1 MTSLRRPLASGARR
15 RPGRRAGG
23 GRRGGGGGG
32 GGSSERLRV
41 TRGPAPPL
49 CRGREPL
56 EGARRPPVRARGSR
70 GLRAVSVP
78 VRRGGDAPLPAADL
92 RYKLLPAR
100 PRLPGRRFPS
110 RVYPSGS
117 CFIAPRSKR
126 GHKRWPGPQSRPQG
140 GGRAP
145 PAAAE
150 GTRAPAP
157 GMWGGRRAAALL
169 APPPAIEYPEESPE
183 PRFDE
188 SDVPAELRVAN
199 GSQKFVKF
207 TSTIQ
212 NQLLLVS
219 LLEHLCHMY
228 THNPVHSRCL
238 FRIFRQ
244 AFTRTGLLSPF
255 AFCDEFSTVRLQH
268 NRAIAELMKAANQ
281 QILNGE
287 LDNGESHA
295 IGEKEVL
302 FEAQTSR
309 YLNEFEEV
317 ARLGKGGYGKVY
329 KVRNKLDGQFYA
341 IKKIK
346 IKKATR
352 RDCMKVLREVK
363 VLAGLQHPNIVGYH
377 TAWMEQVQTVHPKAG
392 KTIMEL
398 QPLSLEQESSN
409 DHCHIQSVESDS
421 SIIFADLTSQEK
433 KSCDSTNLKNLGGES
448 VQNMDVRN
456 DFTNSNSKECVKP
469 NKCELSIELQE
480 DFVHNVNSLS
490 TDVENHSTRGR
501 HSSLDQ
507 DASTESQSSS
517 ESKSYSEECSKN
529 EVALCGEFEV
539 EYHLMLHIQMQLC
552 EISLWD
558 WIVDRNKRCNKR
570 SEDTSS
576 PYHLVDVRWT
586 TKIFQEV
593 VEGVC
598 YIHSMGVMHRDIK
611 PRNIFLH
618 GSDHQ
623 VKIGDFG
630 LACKD
635 LLWDDADQ
643 WFQTERINGKRING
657 LTHTSGVGTCL
668 YASPE
673 QLQGSHYDFKSDMYS
688 MGVILLELFQPF
700 GTEMERTEVLT
711 HLRTGQIPHTFYKK
725 WPTQAKYVKL
735 LTSARATERPTAA
748 QLRDSELFHTTDQV
762 ISNLQEKVRQQE
774 EEIEKLRET
783 IRQLSEEQ
791 DEQTRLGSP
800 V

>member
-1 MTSLRRPLASGARR
+1 MW
-15 RPGRRAGG
+15 
-23 GRRGGGGGG
+23 RGGF
-32 GGSSERLRV
+32 
-41 TRGPAPPL
+41 PP
-49 CRGREPL
+49 
-56 EGARRPPVRARGSR
+56 
-70 GLRAVSVP
+70 
-78 VRRGGDAPLPAADL
+78 
-92 RYKLLPAR
+92 
-100 PRLPGRRFPS
+100 
-110 RVYPSGS
+110 
-117 CFIAPRSKR
+117 
-126 GHKRWPGPQSRPQG
+126 
-140 GGRAP
+140 
-145 PAAAE
+145 
-150 GTRAPAP
+150 
-157 GMWGGRRAAALL
+157 RAAA
-169 APPPAIEYPEESPE
+169 ARPPPPAIEFPEESPE

-199 GSQKFVKF
+199 ASQKFVNF

-238 FRIFRQ
+238 FRILRQ

-255 AFCDEFSTVRLQH
+255 AFCEEFSTVRLQH
-268 NRAIAELMKAANQ
+268 NRAITELMKAANR

-287 LDNGESHA
+287 LDNGDSHA
-295 IGEKEVL
+295 VGEKEVF

-309 YLNEFEEV
+309 YLNEFDEV

-329 KVRNKLDGQFYA
+329 KVKNKLDGQFYA
-341 IKKIK
+341 IKKIS

-363 VLAGLQHPNIVGYH
+363 VLAGLQHHNVVGYH
-377 TAWMEQVQTVHPKAG
+377 TAWMEYVQTVHPKD

-398 QPLSLEQESSN
+398 QPLFLEQESSN
-409 DHCHIQSVESDS
+409 DHCHIESVESGS
-421 SIIFADLTSQEK
+421 SIIFADLTSQEE
-433 KSCDSTNLKNLGGES
+433 KSCDNTSLKNLGNES

-456 DFTNSNSKECVKP
+456 DFTNSNSEECMKP
-469 NKCELSIELQE
+469 NKCELSVGLQE
-480 DFVHNVNSLS
+480 DSVSSVSSRS
-490 TDVENHSTRGR
+490 TDTKNHSAQGPR
-501 HSSLDQ
+501 SSLDQ
-507 DASTESQSSS
+507 DASTES
-517 ESKSYSEECSKN
+517 KSCSEECSKN
-529 EVALCGEFEV
+529 DVALCGEFEV

-558 WIVDRNKRCNKR
+558 WIVDRNKGCNEKT
-570 SEDTSS
+570 EETSS

-586 TKIFQEV
+586 MKIFEELL
-593 VEGVC
+593 EGVC

-618 GSDHQ
+618 GSDHH

-635 LLWDDADQ
+635 LLCDDADQ
-643 WFQTERINGKRING
+643 WFKTERING

-711 HLRTGQIPHTFYKK
+711 HLRNGQIPHTFYKK
-725 WPTQAKYVKL
+725 WPVQAKYVKL
-735 LTSARATERPTAA
+735 LTSHRSTDRPTAA
-748 QLRDSELFHTTDQV
+748 QLRESELFHTTEHV
-762 ISNLQEKVRQQE
+762 ISNLQQKVRQQE
-774 EEIEKLRET
+774 EEIEKLRE
-783 IRQLSEEQ
+783 RVRLLSEEQ
-791 DEQTRLGSP
+791 DEHMRLGSP

>member
-1 MTSLRRPLASGARR
+1 M
-15 RPGRRAGG
+15 
-23 GRRGGGGGG
+23 RGG
-32 GGSSERLRV
+32 
-41 TRGPAPPL
+41 
-49 CRGREPL
+49 
-56 EGARRPPVRARGSR
+56 
-70 GLRAVSVP
+70 
-78 VRRGGDAPLPAADL
+78 
-92 RYKLLPAR
+92 
-100 PRLPGRRFPS
+100 
-110 RVYPSGS
+110 
-117 CFIAPRSKR
+117 
-126 GHKRWPGPQSRPQG
+126 
-140 GGRAP
+140 
-145 PAAAE
+145 
-150 GTRAPAP
+150 
-157 GMWGGRRAAALL
+157 RAAALR
-169 APPPAIEYPEESPE
+169 APVPAIEFPEETAE

-199 GSQKFVKF
+199 RSQKFVKF

-228 THNPVHSRCL
+228 THNPVHSRGL
-238 FRIFRQ
+238 FRILRQ
-244 AFTRTGLLSPF
+244 TFTRTGLLSPF
-255 AFCDEFSTVRLQH
+255 VFCDEFSTVRLQH
-268 NRAIAELMKAANQ
+268 NRAITELMKAANQ
-281 QILNGE
+281 QILNGVSSVTC
-287 LDNGESHA
+287 LWQPLQ
-295 IGEKEVL
+295 EKEIL

-317 ARLGKGGYGKVY
+317 ARLGRGGYGKVY

-377 TAWMEQVQTVHPKAG
+377 TAWMEQVQTVHPKG
-392 KTIMEL
+392 KCS
-398 QPLSLEQESSN
+398 SLCNSCLHLTTSVL
-409 DHCHIQSVESDS
+409 DHCHIQSVEGGS

-433 KSCDSTNLKNLGGES
+433 KSCDSTSLKNVRRES

-456 DFTNSNSKECVKP
+456 DFSNSDSKECVRP

-480 DFVHNVNSLS
+480 GFVNNVYNLS
-490 TDVENHSTRGR
+490 TDVDNHSTRGP
-501 HSSLDQ
+501 HSSLDP
-507 DASTESQSSS
+507 DASTESESCS
-517 ESKSYSEECSKN
+517 ESKSCTEVCSKN

-558 WIVDRNKRCNKR
+558 WIADRSKRYNKR

-576 PYHLVDVRWT
+576 PYHLVDVHWT
-586 TKIFQEV
+586 MKIFQEI

-643 WFQTERINGKRING
+643 WFQTERING
-657 LTHTSGVGTCL
+657 LAHTSGVGTCL

-711 HLRTGQIPHTFYKK
+711 RLRTGQIPHAFHKQ

-735 LTSARATERPTAA
+735 LTSPRAAERPTAP

-762 ISNLQEKVRQQE
+762 ISNLQQKVRQQE

-791 DEQTRLGSP
+791 VEQTRVGSP

>member
-1 MTSLRRPLASGARR
+1 PGARH
-15 RPGRRAGG
+15 
-23 GRRGGGGGG
+23 
-32 GGSSERLRV
+32 ER
-41 TRGPAPPL
+41 
-49 CRGREPL
+49 
-56 EGARRPPVRARGSR
+56 
-70 GLRAVSVP
+70 
-78 VRRGGDAPLPAADL
+78 
-92 RYKLLPAR
+92 
-100 PRLPGRRFPS
+100 
-110 RVYPSGS
+110 
-117 CFIAPRSKR
+117 
-126 GHKRWPGPQSRPQG
+126 
-140 GGRAP
+140 GGRA
-145 PAAAE
+145 AAM
-150 GTRAPAP
+150 RAPV
-157 GMWGGRRAAALL
+157 
-169 APPPAIEYPEESPE
+169 PAIEFPEESPE
-183 PRFDE
+183 PRFDD

-228 THNPVHSRCL
+228 THNPVHSRGL
-238 FRIFRQ
+238 FRILRQ
-244 AFTRTGLLSPF
+244 TFTRTGLLSPF
-255 AFCDEFSTVRLQH
+255 VFCDEFSTIRLQH
-268 NRAIAELMKAANQ
+268 NRAITELMKAANQ
-281 QILNGE
+281 QVLKGVSFVTC
-287 LDNGESHA
+287 LWQPLQ
-295 IGEKEVL
+295 EKEVL

-317 ARLGKGGYGKVY
+317 ARLGSGGYGKVY

-377 TAWMEQVQTVHPKAG
+377 TAWMEQVQTVHPKG
-392 KTIMEL
+392 KYS
-398 QPLSLEQESSN
+398 SLCNSCLHLTTSVLLFSGD
-409 DHCHIQSVESDS
+409 DHCHIQSVESGS
-421 SIIFADLTSQEK
+421 SIIFADITSEEQ
-433 KSCDSTNLKNLGGES
+433 KSCDRTSLKNVNRES

-456 DFTNSNSKECVKP
+456 DFTNSNSKECEKP
-469 NKCELSIELQE
+469 NKGELSIELQGS
-480 DFVHNVNSLS
+480 FVNNDNSLS
-490 TDVENHSTRGR
+490 TDVDNHSTWGP

-507 DASTESQSSS
+507 GASTESESCS
-517 ESKSYSEECSKN
+517 ESKSCSEGCSKN

-558 WIVDRNKRCNKR
+558 WIADRNKRCNKR

-576 PYHLVDVRWT
+576 PYHLVDVHWT
-586 TKIFQEV
+586 MKIFQEV

-643 WFQTERINGKRING
+643 GFQTERING

-688 MGVILLELFQPF
+688 LGVVLLELFQPF

-735 LTSARATERPTAA
+735 LTSPRATERPTAA

-762 ISNLQEKVRQQE
+762 ISNLQQKVRQQE

-791 DEQTRLGSP
+791 DEQTRQGSP

>member
-1 MTSLRRPLASGARR
+1 M
-15 RPGRRAGG
+15 
-23 GRRGGGGGG
+23 RGG
-32 GGSSERLRV
+32 
-41 TRGPAPPL
+41 
-49 CRGREPL
+49 
-56 EGARRPPVRARGSR
+56 
-70 GLRAVSVP
+70 
-78 VRRGGDAPLPAADL
+78 
-92 RYKLLPAR
+92 
-100 PRLPGRRFPS
+100 
-110 RVYPSGS
+110 
-117 CFIAPRSKR
+117 
-126 GHKRWPGPQSRPQG
+126 
-140 GGRAP
+140 
-145 PAAAE
+145 
-150 GTRAPAP
+150 
-157 GMWGGRRAAALL
+157 RAAALR
-169 APPPAIEYPEESPE
+169 APVPAIEFPEESPE

-199 GSQKFVKF
+199 GTQKFVKF

-228 THNPVHSRCL
+228 THNPVHSRGL
-238 FRIFRQ
+238 FRILRQ
-244 AFTRTGLLSPF
+244 TFTRTGLLSPF
-255 AFCDEFSTVRLQH
+255 VFCDEFSTVRLQH
-268 NRAIAELMKAANQ
+268 NRAITELMKAANQ
-281 QILNGE
+281 QILNGVSFVTC
-287 LDNGESHA
+287 LWQPLQ
-295 IGEKEVL
+295 EKEVL

-317 ARLGKGGYGKVY
+317 ARLGRGGYGKVY
-329 KVRNKLDGQFYA
+329 KVRNKLDGQLYA

-363 VLAGLQHPNIVGYH
+363 VLAGLQHPSIVGYH
-377 TAWMEQVQTVHPKAG
+377 TAWMEQVQTIHPKG
-392 KTIMEL
+392 KYS
-398 QPLSLEQESSN
+398 PLCNSCSLCTVTFRRV
-409 DHCHIQSVESDS
+409 DHCHIQSVESGS
-421 SIIFADLTSQEK
+421 SIIFADLTSEEK
-433 KSCDSTNLKNLGGES
+433 KSYDSTSLKNVRRES
-448 VQNMDVRN
+448 VQNMDLRN
-456 DFTNSNSKECVKP
+456 DFSNSDSKECVKP
-469 NKCELSIELQE
+469 NKCELSVEQE
-480 DFVHNVNSLS
+480 GFANNVYNLS
-490 TDVENHSTRGR
+490 TDVDNHSTWGP
-501 HSSLDQ
+501 HSSLDP
-507 DASTESQSSS
+507 DASTESESCS
-517 ESKSYSEECSKN
+517 ESKSCTEVCSKN

-558 WIVDRNKRCNKR
+558 WIADRNKRYNKR

-576 PYHLVDVRWT
+576 PYYLVDVHWT
-586 TKIFQEV
+586 MKIFQEI

-643 WFQTERINGKRING
+643 RFQTERING
-657 LTHTSGVGTCL
+657 LAHTSGVGTCL

-711 HLRTGQIPHTFYKK
+711 RLRTGQIPHAFYKK
-725 WPTQAKYVKL
+725 WPIQAKYVKL
-735 LTSARATERPTAA
+735 LTSPGAAERPTAA

-762 ISNLQEKVRQQE
+762 ISNLQQKVRQQE

-783 IRQLSEEQ
+783 IRLLSEEQ

>member
-1 MTSLRRPLASGARR
+1 MWRSVFPT
-15 RPGRRAGG
+15 RA
-23 GRRGGGGGG
+23 
-32 GGSSERLRV
+32 E
-41 TRGPAPPL
+41 AP
-49 CRGREPL
+49 
-56 EGARRPPVRARGSR
+56 RAR
-70 GLRAVSVP
+70 
-78 VRRGGDAPLPAADL
+78 LPAID
-92 RYKLLPAR
+92 
-100 PRLPGRRFPS
+100 F
-110 RVYPSGS
+110 
-117 CFIAPRSKR
+117 
-126 GHKRWPGPQSRPQG
+126 
-140 GGRAP
+140 
-145 PAAAE
+145 
-150 GTRAPAP
+150 
-157 GMWGGRRAAALL
+157 
-169 APPPAIEYPEESPE
+169 PEESSE

-199 GSQKFVKF
+199 GSQKFVNF

-238 FRIFRQ
+238 FRVLRQ

-268 NRAIAELMKAANQ
+268 NRAITELMKAANR

-287 LDNGESHA
+287 LDNGDSHT
-295 IGEKEVL
+295 IRGKEVL

-309 YLNEFEEV
+309 YLNEFDEI

-329 KVRNKLDGQFYA
+329 KVRNKLDGQLYA
-341 IKKIK
+341 IKKIN

-377 TAWMEQVQTVHPKAG
+377 TAWMEQVQTVRPKG
-392 KTIMEL
+392 KAVMEM
-398 QPLSLEQESSN
+398 QPLSLEQERSN
-409 DHCHIQSVESDS
+409 DHCHVQSVESGS
-421 SIIFADLTSQEK
+421 SIIFADLTSQEQ
-433 KSCDSTNLKNLGGES
+433 KSCDSISIGNAGDS
-448 VQNMDVRN
+448 VQNMDVKD
-456 DFTNSNSKECVKP
+456 DFTNSSNECMKP
-469 NKCELSIELQE
+469 SKCELPTELKEYSVSSVSIR
-480 DFVHNVNSLS
+480 S
-490 TDVENHSTRGR
+490 TDVKNHSAHGS

-507 DASTESQSSS
+507 DASTG
-517 ESKSYSEECSKN
+517 SKSCTEVCSKTG
-529 EVALCGEFEV
+529 VALCGQFEV
-539 EYHLMLHIQMQLC
+539 EYCLMLHIQMQLC

-558 WIVDRNKRCNKR
+558 WIVDRNRRC
-570 SEDTSS
+570 SERTEETLS
-576 PYHLVDVRWT
+576 PYNLVDVCWT
-586 TKIFQEV
+586 MKIFQEL

-618 GSDHQ
+618 GSDHH

-643 WFQTERINGKRING
+643 WFKTERING

-711 HLRTGQIPHTFYKK
+711 HLRNGQIPPAFYKK
-725 WPTQAKYVKL
+725 WPIQAKYVKL
-735 LTSARATERPTAA
+735 LTSKSSTERPTAA
-748 QLRDSELFHTTDQV
+748 QLRESELFHTTEQV
-762 ISNLQEKVRQQE
+762 ISNLQQKVRQQE
-774 EEIEKLRET
+774 EEIEKLQER
-783 IRQLSEEQ
+783 IRLLSEEQ
-791 DEQTRLGSP
+791 DEHMRLGSS

>member
-1 MTSLRRPLASGARR
+1 
-15 RPGRRAGG
+15 
-23 GRRGGGGGG
+23 
-32 GGSSERLRV
+32 
-41 TRGPAPPL
+41 
-49 CRGREPL
+49 
-56 EGARRPPVRARGSR
+56 
-70 GLRAVSVP
+70 
-78 VRRGGDAPLPAADL
+78 
-92 RYKLLPAR
+92 
-100 PRLPGRRFPS
+100 
-110 RVYPSGS
+110 
-117 CFIAPRSKR
+117 
-126 GHKRWPGPQSRPQG
+126 
-140 GGRAP
+140 
-145 PAAAE
+145 
-150 GTRAPAP
+150 
-157 GMWGGRRAAALL
+157 RAAALR
-169 APPPAIEYPEESPE
+169 APVPAIEFPEESPE

-228 THNPVHSRCL
+228 THNPVHSRGL
-238 FRIFRQ
+238 FRILRQ
-244 AFTRTGLLSPF
+244 TFTRTGLLSPF
-255 AFCDEFSTVRLQH
+255 VFCDEFSTVRLQH
-268 NRAIAELMKAANQ
+268 NRAITELMKAANQ

-287 LDNGESHA
+287 LDNGESLA

-317 ARLGKGGYGKVY
+317 ARLGRGGYGKVY

-377 TAWMEQVQTVHPKAG
+377 TAWMEQVQTVHPKG
-392 KTIMEL
+392 KYSSLYKTIMEL
-398 QPLSLEQESSN
+398 QPLFLEQESSN
-409 DHCHIQSVESDS
+409 DHCHIQSVESGS

-433 KSCDSTNLKNLGGES
+433 KSCDSTSLKNVRRES

-456 DFTNSNSKECVKP
+456 DFSNSDSRECVRP
-469 NKCELSIELQE
+469 NKCELSRERQE
-480 DFVHNVNSLS
+480 GFVNNVYNSS
-490 TDVENHSTRGR
+490 TDVDNPSTRGP
-501 HSSLDQ
+501 HSSLDPGT
-507 DASTESQSSS
+507 STESESCS
-517 ESKSYSEECSKN
+517 ESKSCTEVCSKN

-558 WIVDRNKRCNKR
+558 WIADRNKRYNKK

-586 TKIFQEV
+586 MKLFQEI
-593 VEGVC
+593 VEGLC

-643 WFQTERINGKRING
+643 WFQTERING
-657 LTHTSGVGTCL
+657 LAHTSGVGTCL

-711 HLRTGQIPHTFYKK
+711 RLRTGQIPHTFHEH
-725 WPTQAKYVKL
+725 WPTQAKYVEL
-735 LTSARATERPTAA
+735 LTSRGAAQRPTAP

-762 ISNLQEKVRQQE
+762 ISNLQQKVRQQE

-783 IRQLSEEQ
+783 IRLLSEEQ
-791 DEQTRLGSP
+791 DEQTRVGSP

>member
-1 MTSLRRPLASGARR
+1 MW
-15 RPGRRAGG
+15 
-23 GRRGGGGGG
+23 GGGG
-32 GGSSERLRV
+32 
-41 TRGPAPPL
+41 A
-49 CRGREPL
+49 
-56 EGARRPPVRARGSR
+56 A
-70 GLRAVSVP
+70 LRAP
-78 VRRGGDAPLPAADL
+78 V
-92 RYKLLPAR
+92 
-100 PRLPGRRFPS
+100 
-110 RVYPSGS
+110 
-117 CFIAPRSKR
+117 
-126 GHKRWPGPQSRPQG
+126 
-140 GGRAP
+140 
-145 PAAAE
+145 
-150 GTRAPAP
+150 
-157 GMWGGRRAAALL
+157 
-169 APPPAIEYPEESPE
+169 PAIEFPEESPE

-199 GSQKFVKF
+199 RSQKFVKF

-228 THNPVHSRCL
+228 THNPVHSRGL
-238 FRIFRQ
+238 FRILRQ
-244 AFTRTGLLSPF
+244 TFTRTGLLSPF
-255 AFCDEFSTVRLQH
+255 VFCDEFSTVRLQH

-281 QILNGE
+281 QVLNGVSFITS
-287 LDNGESHA
+287 LLFS
-295 IGEKEVL
+295 IREKEIL

-317 ARLGKGGYGKVY
+317 ARLGRGGYGKVY

-377 TAWMEQVQTVHPKAG
+377 TAWMEQVQTVHPKG
-392 KTIMEL
+392 KYS
-398 QPLSLEQESSN
+398 SLCNSYLHLTTSVI

-433 KSCDSTNLKNLGGES
+433 DSCNSSSLKNVHRES
-448 VQNMDVRN
+448 GQNMDVRN

-469 NKCELSIELQE
+469 NKCELSVEVQG
-480 DFVHNVNSLS
+480 FVNNVNSLS
-490 TDVENHSTRGR
+490 TDVDNHSTWGP

-507 DASTESQSSS
+507 GARTESESCS
-517 ESKSYSEECSKN
+517 ESKSCSEECSKK

-552 EISLWD
+552 ETSLWD
-558 WIVDRNKRCNKR
+558 WIADRNKRCNKR

-576 PYHLVDVRWT
+576 PYHLVDVHWT
-586 TKIFQEV
+586 MKIFQEV
-593 VEGVC
+593 VEGLC

-643 WFQTERINGKRING
+643 WFQTERING

-688 MGVILLELFQPF
+688 LGVILLELFQPF

-735 LTSARATERPTAA
+735 LTSPRAPERPTAA
-748 QLRDSELFHTTDQV
+748 QLQDSELFHTTDQV
-762 ISNLQEKVRQQE
+762 ISNLQQKVRQQQ

-783 IRQLSEEQ
+783 IRLLSEEQ
-791 DEQTRLGSP
+791 DEQTSLGSP

>member
-1 MTSLRRPLASGARR
+1 R
-15 RPGRRAGG
+15 
-23 GRRGGGGGG
+23 
-32 GGSSERLRV
+32 
-41 TRGPAPPL
+41 
-49 CRGREPL
+49 
-56 EGARRPPVRARGSR
+56 
-70 GLRAVSVP
+70 
-78 VRRGGDAPLPAADL
+78 
-92 RYKLLPAR
+92 
-100 PRLPGRRFPS
+100 
-110 RVYPSGS
+110 
-117 CFIAPRSKR
+117 
-126 GHKRWPGPQSRPQG
+126 
-140 GGRAP
+140 GGRA
-145 PAAAE
+145 AAM
-150 GTRAPAP
+150 RAPV
-157 GMWGGRRAAALL
+157 
-169 APPPAIEYPEESPE
+169 PAIEFPEESPE
-183 PRFDE
+183 PRFDD

-199 GSQKFVKF
+199 SSQKFVKF

-228 THNPVHSRCL
+228 THNPVHSRGL
-238 FRIFRQ
+238 FRILRQ
-244 AFTRTGLLSPF
+244 TFTRTGLLSPF
-255 AFCDEFSTVRLQH
+255 VFCDEFSTIRLQH
-268 NRAIAELMKAANQ
+268 NRAVTELMKAANQ
-281 QILNGE
+281 RVLKGE
-287 LDNGESHA
+287 LDNGESLA

-317 ARLGKGGYGKVY
+317 ARLGSGGYGKVY

-377 TAWMEQVQTVHPKAG
+377 TAWMEQVQTVHPKG
-392 KTIMEL
+392 KY
-398 QPLSLEQESSN
+398 SSF
-409 DHCHIQSVESDS
+409 DHCHIQSVESGS
-421 SIIFADLTSQEK
+421 SIIFADLTSEEK
-433 KSCDSTNLKNLGGES
+433 KSCDSTSLKNVNRES
-448 VQNMDVRN
+448 VQNVDVRN
-456 DFTNSNSKECVKP
+456 DFTNSNSKEGEKP
-469 NKCELSIELQE
+469 NKGELSTELQE
-480 DFVHNVNSLS
+480 GFVNNDNSLS
-490 TDVENHSTRGR
+490 TDMDNHSTWGP

-507 DASTESQSSS
+507 GASTESESCS
-517 ESKSYSEECSKN
+517 ESKSCSEGCSKN

-558 WIVDRNKRCNKR
+558 WIADRNKRCNKR

-576 PYHLVDVRWT
+576 PYHVVDVRWT
-586 TKIFQEV
+586 MKIFQEV

-643 WFQTERINGKRING
+643 GFLTERING

-688 MGVILLELFQPF
+688 LGVVLLELFQPF

-711 HLRTGQIPHTFYKK
+711 HLRTGQIPPPFYKK

-735 LTSARATERPTAA
+735 LTSPRAAERPTAP

-762 ISNLQEKVRQQE
+762 ISNLQQKVRQQE

-791 DEQTRLGSP
+791 DEQTRQGSP

>member
-1 MTSLRRPLASGARR
+1 MW
-15 RPGRRAGG
+15 
-23 GRRGGGGGG
+23 RG
-32 GGSSERLRV
+32 V
-41 TRGPAPPL
+41 FPP
-49 CRGREPL
+49 
-56 EGARRPPVRARGSR
+56 
-70 GLRAVSVP
+70 
-78 VRRGGDAPLPAADL
+78 
-92 RYKLLPAR
+92 
-100 PRLPGRRFPS
+100 
-110 RVYPSGS
+110 
-117 CFIAPRSKR
+117 
-126 GHKRWPGPQSRPQG
+126 
-140 GGRAP
+140 
-145 PAAAE
+145 
-150 GTRAPAP
+150 
-157 GMWGGRRAAALL
+157 RAAAPRV
-169 APPPAIEYPEESPE
+169 PPPAIEFPEESPE

-199 GSQKFVKF
+199 GSQKFVNF

-238 FRIFRQ
+238 FRILRQ

-268 NRAIAELMKAANQ
+268 NRAITELMKAANRQ
-281 QILNGE
+281 VLNGE
-287 LDNGESHA
+287 LDNGDSDA
-295 IGEKEVL
+295 TGKKEVL

-309 YLNEFEEV
+309 YVNEFDEI

-341 IKKIK
+341 IKKIN

-363 VLAGLQHPNIVGYH
+363 VLAGLQHRNIVGYH
-377 TAWMEQVQTVHPKAG
+377 TAWMEYVQTVRPKG
-392 KTIMEL
+392 KDSRLRKTIMEL
-398 QPLSLEQESSN
+398 QPLSLEQESGN
-409 DHCHIQSVESDS
+409 DRCHIQSVESSS

-433 KSCDSTNLKNLGGES
+433 KSCDSTSLGNLDSEL
-448 VQNMDVRN
+448 VQNMDIRN
-456 DFTNSNSKECVKP
+456 DFTNSNSKECMKP
-469 NKCELSIELQE
+469 NKCELSIVLQE
-480 DFVHNVNSLS
+480 DSLS
-490 TDVENHSTRGR
+490 SVSSQSTDEKNHSAQVL

-507 DASTESQSSS
+507 AASTGT
-517 ESKSYSEECSKN
+517 KSCTEECSKN
-529 EVALCGEFEV
+529 DVALCGEFEV

-558 WIVDRNKRCNKR
+558 WIVDRNKRCNEKT
-570 SEDTSS
+570 EETSS
-576 PYHLVDVRWT
+576 PYHLVDARWT
-586 TKIFQEV
+586 MKIFEELL
-593 VEGVC
+593 EGVC

-618 GSDHQ
+618 GSDHH

-643 WFQTERINGKRING
+643 WFKTERING

-711 HLRTGQIPHTFYKK
+711 HLRNGQIPHAFYKK
-725 WPTQAKYVKL
+725 WPVQAKYVKL
-735 LTSARATERPTAA
+735 LTSQRSTERPAAA
-748 QLRDSELFHTTDQV
+748 QLRESELFHTTEHV
-762 ISNLQEKVRQQE
+762 ISNLQQKVRQQE
-774 EEIEKLRET
+774 EEIEKLKER
-783 IRQLSEEQ
+783 IRLLSEEH
-791 DEQTRLGSP
+791 DEHARLGSP

>member
-1 MTSLRRPLASGARR
+1 MW
-15 RPGRRAGG
+15 
-23 GRRGGGGGG
+23 RGG
-32 GGSSERLRV
+32 
-41 TRGPAPPL
+41 
-49 CRGREPL
+49 
-56 EGARRPPVRARGSR
+56 
-70 GLRAVSVP
+70 
-78 VRRGGDAPLPAADL
+78 
-92 RYKLLPAR
+92 
-100 PRLPGRRFPS
+100 
-110 RVYPSGS
+110 
-117 CFIAPRSKR
+117 
-126 GHKRWPGPQSRPQG
+126 
-140 GGRAP
+140 
-145 PAAAE
+145 
-150 GTRAPAP
+150 
-157 GMWGGRRAAALL
+157 RAAALRV
-169 APPPAIEYPEESPE
+169 PPAIEFPEESPE

-212 NQLLLVS
+212 NQLLLAS

-238 FRIFRQ
+238 FRVLRQ

-268 NRAIAELMKAANQ
+268 NRAITELMKAANQ
-281 QILNGE
+281 QILNGFNAGK
-287 LDNGESHA
+287 LFFF
-295 IGEKEVL
+295 IREKEVH

-317 ARLGKGGYGKVY
+317 ARLGKGGYGQVY

-377 TAWMEQVQTVHPKAG
+377 TAWVEQVQSVHPKG
-392 KTIMEL
+392 
-398 QPLSLEQESSN
+398 N
-409 DHCHIQSVESDS
+409 DRCHIQSVESGS
-421 SIIFADLTSQEK
+421 SIIFADLTSQEEK
-433 KSCDSTNLKNLGGES
+433 TCDSTSLGNLGSES
-448 VQNMDVRN
+448 VQNTDKRN
-456 DFTNSNSKECVKP
+456 DCTNSNSKECVKP
-469 NKCELSIELQE
+469 KKCEFSIELPE
-480 DFVHNVNSLS
+480 GSVNTVNSMS
-490 TDVENHSTRGR
+490 TDVKNHSTWGP
-501 HSSLDQ
+501 HCTLDQ
-507 DASTESQSSS
+507 DASTESQSGT
-517 ESKSYSEECSKN
+517 EECSKN
-529 EVALCGEFEV
+529 DVALCGEIEV
-539 EYHLMLHIQMQLC
+539 EYHMMLYIQMQLC
-552 EISLWD
+552 ELSLWD

-570 SEDTSS
+570 TEENSS
-576 PYHLVDVRWT
+576 PYQLVDVPWT
-586 TKIFQEV
+586 MKIFQEL

-643 WFQTERINGKRING
+643 WFQTERVNG

-688 MGVILLELFQPF
+688 MGVILLELLQPF

-711 HLRTGQIPHTFYKK
+711 HLRSGQIPPAFSKQ

-735 LTSARATERPTAA
+735 LTSQSSTDRPTAA
-748 QLRDSELFHTTDQV
+748 QLRDSELFHTTEHV
-762 ISNLQEKVRQQE
+762 ISNLQQKVRQQE
-774 EEIEKLRET
+774 EEIEKLRER
-783 IRQLSEEQ
+783 IRLLSEEQ
-791 DEQTRLGSP
+791 DENVRLGSA

>member
-1 MTSLRRPLASGARR
+1 
-15 RPGRRAGG
+15 
-23 GRRGGGGGG
+23 
-32 GGSSERLRV
+32 
-41 TRGPAPPL
+41 
-49 CRGREPL
+49 
-56 EGARRPPVRARGSR
+56 VR
-70 GLRAVSVP
+70 
-78 VRRGGDAPLPAADL
+78 
-92 RYKLLPAR
+92 
-100 PRLPGRRFPS
+100 
-110 RVYPSGS
+110 
-117 CFIAPRSKR
+117 
-126 GHKRWPGPQSRPQG
+126 
-140 GGRAP
+140 GGRA
-145 PAAAE
+145 AAM
-150 GTRAPAP
+150 RA
-157 GMWGGRRAAALL
+157 LV
-169 APPPAIEYPEESPE
+169 PAIEFPEESPE

-228 THNPVHSRCL
+228 SQNPVHSRGL
-238 FRIFRQ
+238 FRILRQ
-244 AFTRTGLLSPF
+244 TFTRTGLLSPF
-255 AFCDEFSTVRLQH
+255 VFCDEFSTIRLQH
-268 NRAIAELMKAANQ
+268 NRAITELMKAANQ
-281 QILNGE
+281 QLLNGE
-287 LDNGESHA
+287 LDNGESLA

-317 ARLGKGGYGKVY
+317 ARLGSGGYGKVY

-377 TAWMEQVQTVHPKAG
+377 TAWMEQVQTVHPKG
-392 KTIMEL
+392 KY
-398 QPLSLEQESSN
+398 SSSCN
-409 DHCHIQSVESDS
+409 SCLHLTTSVLDHCHIQNVESDS
-421 SIIFADLTSQEK
+421 SIIFADLSSQEK
-433 KSCDSTNLKNLGGES
+433 KSCDSTSLKNVHRES
-448 VQNMDVRN
+448 VQNMDIRN

-469 NKCELSIELQE
+469 NECELSVELQGG
-480 DFVHNVNSLS
+480 FVNNGNSLL
-490 TDVENHSTRGR
+490 TDVDNHSTRGP

-507 DASTESQSSS
+507 DASTEGNSCS
-517 ESKSYSEECSKN
+517 ESKSCSEGCSKN
-529 EVALCGEFEV
+529 EV

-558 WIVDRNKRCNKR
+558 WISDRNKRCNKR

-576 PYHLVDVRWT
+576 PYHLVDVGWT
-586 TKIFQEV
+586 MKIFQEV

-643 WFQTERINGKRING
+643 WFQTERING
-657 LTHTSGVGTCL
+657 LAHTSGVGTCL

-711 HLRTGQIPHTFYKK
+711 HLRTGQIPHTFHKK

-735 LTSARATERPTAA
+735 LTSPRATERPTAA

-762 ISNLQEKVRQQE
+762 ISNLQQKVRQQE

>member
-1 MTSLRRPLASGARR
+1 
-15 RPGRRAGG
+15 
-23 GRRGGGGGG
+23 
-32 GGSSERLRV
+32 
-41 TRGPAPPL
+41 
-49 CRGREPL
+49 
-56 EGARRPPVRARGSR
+56 
-70 GLRAVSVP
+70 
-78 VRRGGDAPLPAADL
+78 
-92 RYKLLPAR
+92 
-100 PRLPGRRFPS
+100 
-110 RVYPSGS
+110 
-117 CFIAPRSKR
+117 
-126 GHKRWPGPQSRPQG
+126 
-140 GGRAP
+140 
-145 PAAAE
+145 
-150 GTRAPAP
+150 
-157 GMWGGRRAAALL
+157 
-169 APPPAIEYPEESPE
+169 
-183 PRFDE
+183 E

-199 GSQKFVKF
+199 GSQKFVNF

-238 FRIFRQ
+238 FRILRQ

-268 NRAIAELMKAANQ
+268 NRAITELMKAANR
-281 QILNGE
+281 QILNGG
-287 LDNGESHA
+287 LDNGDSHA

-309 YLNEFEEV
+309 YLNEFDEI

-341 IKKIK
+341 IKKINM
-346 IKKATR
+346 KKARR

-377 TAWMEQVQTVHPKAG
+377 TAWMEQVQTVRPK

-433 KSCDSTNLKNLGGES
+433 KSCDNTSRRNLGSGS

-456 DFTNSNSKECVKP
+456 DFTNSDSKECMKP
-469 NKCELSIELQE
+469 NKCELSIELKE
-480 DFVHNVNSLS
+480 DSVSSVSSRS
-490 TDVENHSTRGR
+490 TDVKNHLAWGPY
-501 HSSLDQ
+501 SSLDQ
-507 DASTESQSSS
+507 DASIGSQSCT
-517 ESKSYSEECSKN
+517 EEGSKN
-529 EVALCGEFEV
+529 NVALCGEFEV

-558 WIVDRNKRCNKR
+558 WIVDRNKGC
-570 SEDTSS
+570 SERTEETSS

-586 TKIFQEV
+586 MKIFQELL
-593 VEGVC
+593 EGVC

-611 PRNIFLH
+611 PRNIFLY
-618 GSDHQ
+618 GSDHH

-643 WFQTERINGKRING
+643 WFKTERING

-711 HLRTGQIPHTFYKK
+711 HLRNGQIPHTFYKK
-725 WPTQAKYVKL
+725 WPVQAKYVKL
-735 LTSARATERPTAA
+735 LTSWRSTERPSAA
-748 QLRDSELFHTTDQV
+748 QLRESELFHSTEHV
-762 ISNLQEKVRQQE
+762 ISNLQLKVRQQE
-774 EEIEKLRET
+774 EEIEKLRER
-783 IRQLSEEQ
+783 IRLLSEEQ
-791 DEQTRLGSP
+791 GERMSP
-800 V
+800 GT

>member
-1 MTSLRRPLASGARR
+1 MW
-15 RPGRRAGG
+15 GRRA
-23 GRRGGGGGG
+23 
-32 GGSSERLRV
+32 
-41 TRGPAPPL
+41 TA
-49 CRGREPL
+49 
-56 EGARRPPVRARGSR
+56 
-70 GLRAVSVP
+70 LRAP
-78 VRRGGDAPLPAADL
+78 V
-92 RYKLLPAR
+92 
-100 PRLPGRRFPS
+100 
-110 RVYPSGS
+110 
-117 CFIAPRSKR
+117 
-126 GHKRWPGPQSRPQG
+126 
-140 GGRAP
+140 
-145 PAAAE
+145 
-150 GTRAPAP
+150 
-157 GMWGGRRAAALL
+157 
-169 APPPAIEYPEESPE
+169 PAIEFPEESPE
-183 PRFDE
+183 PLFDE

-228 THNPVHSRCL
+228 THNPVHCRGL
-238 FRIFRQ
+238 FRILRQ
-244 AFTRTGLLSPF
+244 TFTRTGLLSPF
-255 AFCDEFSTVRLQH
+255 VFCDEFSTVRLQH
-268 NRAIAELMKAANQ
+268 NRAITELMKAANQ
-281 QILNGE
+281 QVLNGVSFPNF
-287 LDNGESHA
+287 L
-295 IGEKEVL
+295 IREKEVL

-317 ARLGKGGYGKVY
+317 ARLGRGGYGKVY

-377 TAWMEQVQTVHPKAG
+377 TAWMEQVQTVHPKG
-392 KTIMEL
+392 KYC
-398 QPLSLEQESSN
+398 SLCNSCLHLTTSVL
-409 DHCHIQSVESDS
+409 DHCHIQSVESGS
-421 SIIFADLTSQEK
+421 SIIFADLTSKEE
-433 KSCDSTNLKNLGGES
+433 KSCDSTSLKNVQRES

-480 DFVHNVNSLS
+480 GFVNSVNS
-490 TDVENHSTRGR
+490 SPTDVDNHSTRGP

-507 DASTESQSSS
+507 GARTENESSS
-517 ESKSYSEECSKN
+517 ESKSCSEGCSKN
-529 EVALCGEFEV
+529 EVALPGEFEV

-552 EISLWD
+552 ETSLWD
-558 WIVDRNKRCNKR
+558 WIADRNKRCSKR

-576 PYHLVDVRWT
+576 PYHLVDVGWT
-586 TKIFQEV
+586 MKIFQEV

-618 GSDHQ
+618 GPDHQ

-635 LLWDDADQ
+635 LLWDDTDQ
-643 WFQTERINGKRING
+643 WFQTERING

-711 HLRTGQIPHTFYKK
+711 QLRTGQIPHTFCEK
-725 WPTQAKYVKL
+725 WPTQAKYVEL
-735 LTSARATERPTAA
+735 LTSPRATERPTAA

-762 ISNLQEKVRQQE
+762 ISNLQQKVRQQE

-783 IRQLSEEQ
+783 IRLLSEEQ
-791 DEQTRLGSP
+791 DEQTILGSP

>member
-1 MTSLRRPLASGARR
+1 QMR
-15 RPGRRAGG
+15 G
-23 GRRGGGGGG
+23 GRAAA
-32 GGSSERLRV
+32 LR
-41 TRGPAPPL
+41 
-49 CRGREPL
+49 
-56 EGARRPPVRARGSR
+56 
-70 GLRAVSVP
+70 
-78 VRRGGDAPLPAADL
+78 APLPA
-92 RYKLLPAR
+92 
-100 PRLPGRRFPS
+100 
-110 RVYPSGS
+110 
-117 CFIAPRSKR
+117 
-126 GHKRWPGPQSRPQG
+126 
-140 GGRAP
+140 
-145 PAAAE
+145 
-150 GTRAPAP
+150 
-157 GMWGGRRAAALL
+157 
-169 APPPAIEYPEESPE
+169 IEFPEESPE
-183 PRFDE
+183 PRFDD

-199 GSQKFVKF
+199 RSQKFMKF

-219 LLEHLCHMY
+219 LLEHLCHMH
-228 THNPVHSRCL
+228 THNPVHSRGL
-238 FRIFRQ
+238 FRILRHT
-244 AFTRTGLLSPF
+244 FTRTGLLSPF
-255 AFCDEFSTVRLQH
+255 VFCDEFSTIRLQH
-268 NRAIAELMKAANQ
+268 NRAITELMKAAHQ
-281 QILNGE
+281 QVLNGVS
-287 LDNGESHA
+287 LVTC
-295 IGEKEVL
+295 IWQPLQEKEVL

-309 YLNEFEEV
+309 YLNEFEEI
-317 ARLGKGGYGKVY
+317 AKLGKGGYGKVY

-377 TAWMEQVQTVHPKAG
+377 TAWMEQVQTVHPKG
-392 KTIMEL
+392 KYSSLCKSSLHLTTSEL
-398 QPLSLEQESSN
+398 
-409 DHCHIQSVESDS
+409 DHCHIQSVESGS
-421 SIIFADLTSQEK
+421 SIIFADLTSQEE
-433 KSCDSTNLKNLGGES
+433 KSCDSTSLKNVHRQS

-456 DFTNSNSKECVKP
+456 DFTNSSSKECVKSD
-469 NKCELSIELQE
+469 KCELSIELQE
-480 DFVHNVNSLS
+480 GFVNNIHSLS
-490 TDVENHSTRGR
+490 TGVDNHSTQGP

-507 DASTESQSSS
+507 DARTESESSS
-517 ESKSYSEECSKN
+517 ESKSCSEGCSKN

-552 EISLWD
+552 ETSLWD
-558 WIVDRNKRCNKR
+558 WIADRNKRCNKR
-570 SEDTSS
+570 SEDTSG
-576 PYHLVDVRWT
+576 PYHLVDVCWT
-586 TKIFQEV
+586 MKIFQEV

-643 WFQTERINGKRING
+643 VQTERING

-711 HLRTGQIPHTFYKK
+711 HLRTGQIPHTFSKK
-725 WPTQAKYVKL
+725 WPAQAKYVKL
-735 LTSARATERPTAA
+735 LTSARAAERPTAA

-762 ISNLQEKVRQQE
+762 ISNLQQKVRQQE

-783 IRQLSEEQ
+783 IRLLSEEQ
-791 DEQTRLGSP
+791 EEQTKLGSP

>member
-1 MTSLRRPLASGARR
+1 
-15 RPGRRAGG
+15 
-23 GRRGGGGGG
+23 
-32 GGSSERLRV
+32 
-41 TRGPAPPL
+41 
-49 CRGREPL
+49 
-56 EGARRPPVRARGSR
+56 
-70 GLRAVSVP
+70 
-78 VRRGGDAPLPAADL
+78 
-92 RYKLLPAR
+92 
-100 PRLPGRRFPS
+100 
-110 RVYPSGS
+110 
-117 CFIAPRSKR
+117 
-126 GHKRWPGPQSRPQG
+126 
-140 GGRAP
+140 
-145 PAAAE
+145 
-150 GTRAPAP
+150 
-157 GMWGGRRAAALL
+157 RAAALR
-169 APPPAIEYPEESPE
+169 APVPAIEFPEESLE

-228 THNPVHSRCL
+228 THNPVHSRGL
-238 FRIFRQ
+238 FRILRQ
-244 AFTRTGLLSPF
+244 TFTRTGLLSPF
-255 AFCDEFSTVRLQH
+255 VFCDEFSTVRLQH
-268 NRAIAELMKAANQ
+268 NRAITELMKAANQ
-281 QILNGE
+281 QILSGE
-287 LDNGESHA
+287 LDNGDSLA

-317 ARLGKGGYGKVY
+317 ARLGRGGYGKVY

-377 TAWMEQVQTVHPKAG
+377 TAWMEQVQTVYPKGKNAD

-398 QPLSLEQESSN
+398 QPLFLEQESSN
-409 DHCHIQSVESDS
+409 DHCHIQSVESGS
-421 SIIFADLTSQEK
+421 SIIFADLTSQEE
-433 KSCDSTNLKNLGGES
+433 KSCDSTSLKNVRRES

-456 DFTNSNSKECVKP
+456 DFSNSDSKVCEKP

-480 DFVHNVNSLS
+480 GFLNNVYNLS
-490 TDVENHSTRGR
+490 TDEDNHSTRGP
-501 HSSLDQ
+501 HSSLDP
-507 DASTESQSSS
+507 DASS
-517 ESKSYSEECSKN
+517 ESESCSESKACTEGCSKN

-558 WIVDRNKRCNKR
+558 WIADRNKRYNKS

-586 TKIFQEV
+586 MKIFQEV

-643 WFQTERINGKRING
+643 WFQTERING
-657 LTHTSGVGTCL
+657 LAHTSGVGTCL

-711 HLRTGQIPHTFYKK
+711 RLRTGQIPHAFYKK
-725 WPTQAKYVKL
+725 WPVQAKYVKL
-735 LTSARATERPTAA
+735 LTSPRATERPTAA
-748 QLRDSELFHTTDQV
+748 QLRDSELFHSTDQV
-762 ISNLQEKVRQQE
+762 ISNLQQKVRQQE

-783 IRQLSEEQ
+783 IRRLFEEQ

>member
-1 MTSLRRPLASGARR
+1 LCAVLRQ
-15 RPGRRAGG
+15 
-23 GRRGGGGGG
+23 
-32 GGSSERLRV
+32 
-41 TRGPAPPL
+41 T
-49 CRGREPL
+49 
-56 EGARRPPVRARGSR
+56 
-70 GLRAVSVP
+70 
-78 VRRGGDAPLPAADL
+78 
-92 RYKLLPAR
+92 
-100 PRLPGRRFPS
+100 
-110 RVYPSGS
+110 
-117 CFIAPRSKR
+117 
-126 GHKRWPGPQSRPQG
+126 
-140 GGRAP
+140 
-145 PAAAE
+145 
-150 GTRAPAP
+150 
-157 GMWGGRRAAALL
+157 
-169 APPPAIEYPEESPE
+169 
-183 PRFDE
+183 
-188 SDVPAELRVAN
+188 
-199 GSQKFVKF
+199 
-207 TSTIQ
+207 
-212 NQLLLVS
+212 
-219 LLEHLCHMY
+219 
-228 THNPVHSRCL
+228 
-238 FRIFRQ
+238 
-244 AFTRTGLLSPF
+244 FTRTGLLSPF
-255 AFCDEFSTVRLQH
+255 VFCDEFSTIRLQH
-268 NRAIAELMKAANQ
+268 NRAITELMKAANQ
-281 QILNGE
+281 QVLKGVSFVTC
-287 LDNGESHA
+287 LWQA
-295 IGEKEVL
+295 LQEKEVL

-317 ARLGKGGYGKVY
+317 ARLGSGGYGKVY

-377 TAWMEQVQTVHPKAG
+377 TAWMEQVQTVHPKG
-392 KTIMEL
+392 KYS
-398 QPLSLEQESSN
+398 SLCKSCLHLTNSVLLFSGD
-409 DHCHIQSVESDS
+409 DHCHIQSVESGS
-421 SIIFADLTSQEK
+421 SIIFADLTSEEK
-433 KSCDSTNLKNLGGES
+433 KSCDSTSLKNVNRES

-469 NKCELSIELQE
+469 NKGELSIELQGS
-480 DFVHNVNSLS
+480 FVNNDNSLS
-490 TDVENHSTRGR
+490 TDVDNHSTWGP

-507 DASTESQSSS
+507 GASTESESSS
-517 ESKSYSEECSKN
+517 ESKSCSEGCSKN

-558 WIVDRNKRCNKR
+558 WIADRNKRCNKR

-586 TKIFQEV
+586 MKIFQEV

-643 WFQTERINGKRING
+643 GFQTERING

-688 MGVILLELFQPF
+688 LGVVLLELFQPF

-735 LTSARATERPTAA
+735 LTSARATERPTAP

-762 ISNLQEKVRQQE
+762 ISNLQQKVRQQE

-791 DEQTRLGSP
+791 DEQTRQGSP

>member
-1 MTSLRRPLASGARR
+1 MW
-15 RPGRRAGG
+15 
-23 GRRGGGGGG
+23 RGGF
-32 GGSSERLRV
+32 
-41 TRGPAPPL
+41 PP
-49 CRGREPL
+49 
-56 EGARRPPVRARGSR
+56 
-70 GLRAVSVP
+70 
-78 VRRGGDAPLPAADL
+78 
-92 RYKLLPAR
+92 
-100 PRLPGRRFPS
+100 
-110 RVYPSGS
+110 
-117 CFIAPRSKR
+117 
-126 GHKRWPGPQSRPQG
+126 
-140 GGRAP
+140 
-145 PAAAE
+145 
-150 GTRAPAP
+150 
-157 GMWGGRRAAALL
+157 RAAA
-169 APPPAIEYPEESPE
+169 PSPPAIEFPEESPE

-199 GSQKFVKF
+199 GSQKFVNF

-238 FRIFRQ
+238 FRVLRQ

-268 NRAIAELMKAANQ
+268 NRAITELMKAANR

-287 LDNGESHA
+287 LDNGDSHA
-295 IGEKEVL
+295 TGEKEVL

-309 YLNEFEEV
+309 YLNEFDEI

-341 IKKIK
+341 IKKIN

-363 VLAGLQHPNIVGYH
+363 VLAGLQHRNIVGYH
-377 TAWMEQVQTVHPKAG
+377 TAWMEYVQTVRPKG
-392 KTIMEL
+392 KYSRL
-398 QPLSLEQESSN
+398 CNSCF
-409 DHCHIQSVESDS
+409 DHCHIQSVESSS

-433 KSCDSTNLKNLGGES
+433 KSCDGTSLRNLDSELA
-448 VQNMDVRN
+448 QNMDIRN
-456 DFTNSNSKECVKP
+456 DFTNSNSKECMKP
-469 NKCELSIELQE
+469 NKCELSVVLQG
-480 DFVHNVNSLS
+480 DSLS
-490 TDVENHSTRGR
+490 SVSSQSTDEKNHSAQVP

-507 DASTESQSSS
+507 AASTGT
-517 ESKSYSEECSKN
+517 KSCTEECSKN
-529 EVALCGEFEV
+529 DVALCGEFEV

-558 WIVDRNKRCNKR
+558 WIVDRNKGCNEKT
-570 SEDTSS
+570 EETSS
-576 PYHLVDVRWT
+576 PYHLVDARWT
-586 TKIFQEV
+586 MKIFEELL
-593 VEGVC
+593 EGVC

-618 GSDHQ
+618 GSDHH

-643 WFQTERINGKRING
+643 WFKTEGRNG

-711 HLRTGQIPHTFYKK
+711 HLRNGQIPHAFYKK
-725 WPTQAKYVKL
+725 WPVQAKYVKL
-735 LTSARATERPTAA
+735 LTSQRSAERPTAA
-748 QLRDSELFHTTDQV
+748 QLRESELFHTTEHV
-762 ISNLQEKVRQQE
+762 ISNLQQKVRQQE
-774 EEIEKLRET
+774 EEIEKLKER
-783 IRQLSEEQ
+783 IRLLSEEH
-791 DEQTRLGSP
+791 DEHARLGSP

>member
-1 MTSLRRPLASGARR
+1 M
-15 RPGRRAGG
+15 
-23 GRRGGGGGG
+23 RGG
-32 GGSSERLRV
+32 
-41 TRGPAPPL
+41 
-49 CRGREPL
+49 
-56 EGARRPPVRARGSR
+56 
-70 GLRAVSVP
+70 
-78 VRRGGDAPLPAADL
+78 
-92 RYKLLPAR
+92 
-100 PRLPGRRFPS
+100 
-110 RVYPSGS
+110 
-117 CFIAPRSKR
+117 
-126 GHKRWPGPQSRPQG
+126 
-140 GGRAP
+140 
-145 PAAAE
+145 
-150 GTRAPAP
+150 
-157 GMWGGRRAAALL
+157 RAAALR
-169 APPPAIEYPEESPE
+169 APVPAIEFPEESPE
-183 PRFDE
+183 PRFDD

-199 GSQKFVKF
+199 RSQKFMKF
-207 TSTIQ
+207 TSTFQ

-228 THNPVHSRCL
+228 THNPVHSRGL
-238 FRIFRQ
+238 FRILRQ
-244 AFTRTGLLSPF
+244 TFTRTGLLSPF
-255 AFCDEFSTVRLQH
+255 VFCDEFSTLRLQH
-268 NRAIAELMKAANQ
+268 NRAITELMKAANQ
-281 QILNGE
+281 QLLNGE
-287 LDNGESHA
+287 LDNGESLA

-309 YLNEFEEV
+309 YLNEFEEI
-317 ARLGKGGYGKVY
+317 ARLGRGGYGKVY

-363 VLAGLQHPNIVGYH
+363 VLAGLQHPSK
-377 TAWMEQVQTVHPKAG
+377 TV
-392 KTIMEL
+392 MEL
-398 QPLSLEQESSN
+398 QPLFLEQESSN
-409 DHCHIQSVESDS
+409 DHCHIQSVGSGS
-421 SIIFADLTSQEK
+421 SIIFADLTSQEE
-433 KSCDSTNLKNLGGES
+433 KSCDSTSLKNVHRES

-469 NKCELSIELQE
+469 DKCELSIELQE
-480 DFVHNVNSLS
+480 GFVNNVNSLS
-490 TDVENHSTRGR
+490 TGVNSHSTQGP

-507 DASTESQSSS
+507 DARTESESSS
-517 ESKSYSEECSKN
+517 ESKSCSEGCSKN

-552 EISLWD
+552 ETSLWD
-558 WIVDRNKRCNKR
+558 WIADRNKRCNKR

-576 PYHLVDVRWT
+576 PYHLVDVHWT
-586 TKIFQEV
+586 MKIFQEI

-630 LACKD
+630 LACRD

-643 WFQTERINGKRING
+643 LQTERING

-711 HLRTGQIPHTFYKK
+711 HLRTGQIPHTFSKK

-735 LTSARATERPTAA
+735 LTSPRAAERPTAA

-762 ISNLQEKVRQQE
+762 ISNLQQKVRQQE

-783 IRQLSEEQ
+783 IRLLSEEQ
-791 DEQTRLGSP
+791 DEQTRIGSP
-800 V
+800 DFIHFCTLAGAVLAVPVCCSAHHATTSATVSSLPTSHELLPRAAFMERSTAPLSLLLPSFSWKMAVSTQLSIRVELLLLSIATINMGEGTANP

>member
-1 MTSLRRPLASGARR
+1 M
-15 RPGRRAGG
+15 
-23 GRRGGGGGG
+23 RGG
-32 GGSSERLRV
+32 
-41 TRGPAPPL
+41 
-49 CRGREPL
+49 
-56 EGARRPPVRARGSR
+56 
-70 GLRAVSVP
+70 
-78 VRRGGDAPLPAADL
+78 
-92 RYKLLPAR
+92 
-100 PRLPGRRFPS
+100 
-110 RVYPSGS
+110 
-117 CFIAPRSKR
+117 
-126 GHKRWPGPQSRPQG
+126 
-140 GGRAP
+140 
-145 PAAAE
+145 
-150 GTRAPAP
+150 
-157 GMWGGRRAAALL
+157 RAAALRV
-169 APPPAIEYPEESPE
+169 PVPAIEFPEESLE
-183 PRFDE
+183 PCFDD

-199 GSQKFVKF
+199 RSQKFLKF

-228 THNPVHSRCL
+228 THNPVHSRGL
-238 FRIFRQ
+238 FRILRQ
-244 AFTRTGLLSPF
+244 TFTRTGLLSPF
-255 AFCDEFSTVRLQH
+255 VFCDEFSTIRLQH
-268 NRAIAELMKAANQ
+268 NRAITELMKAANQ
-281 QILNGE
+281 QLLNGE
-287 LDNGESHA
+287 LDNGEPLA

-309 YLNEFEEV
+309 YLNEFEEI

-363 VLAGLQHPNIVGYH
+363 VLAGLQHPSIVGYH
-377 TAWMEQVQTVHPKAG
+377 TAWMEQVQTVHPKG
-392 KTIMEL
+392 KTTMEL
-398 QPLSLEQESSN
+398 QPLFLEQESSN
-409 DHCHIQSVESDS
+409 DHCHIQSVESGS
-421 SIIFADLTSQEK
+421 SIIFADLTSQEE
-433 KSCDSTNLKNLGGES
+433 KSCDSTSLKNVRRES

-469 NKCELSIELQE
+469 DKCELYTELQE
-480 DFVHNVNSLS
+480 GFANVNGLS
-490 TDVENHSTRGR
+490 TGVDNHST
-501 HSSLDQ
+501 SSVDQ
-507 DASTESQSSS
+507 DVRTESESSS
-517 ESKSYSEECSKN
+517 ESKSCSEGCSKK

-552 EISLWD
+552 ETSLWD
-558 WIVDRNKRCNKR
+558 WIADRNRRCNKR

-576 PYHLVDVRWT
+576 PYHLVDARWT
-586 TKIFQEV
+586 MRIFQEV
-593 VEGVC
+593 VEGVR

-643 WFQTERINGKRING
+643 FQTEQING

-711 HLRTGQIPHTFYKK
+711 RLRTGQIPPTFSKK

-735 LTSARATERPTAA
+735 LTSPRAAERPTAA

-762 ISNLQEKVRQQE
+762 ISNLQQKVRQQE

-783 IRQLSEEQ
+783 IRRLSEEQ

>member
-1 MTSLRRPLASGARR
+1 MW
-15 RPGRRAGG
+15 
-23 GRRGGGGGG
+23 RG
-32 GGSSERLRV
+32 EF
-41 TRGPAPPL
+41 PP
-49 CRGREPL
+49 
-56 EGARRPPVRARGSR
+56 
-70 GLRAVSVP
+70 
-78 VRRGGDAPLPAADL
+78 
-92 RYKLLPAR
+92 
-100 PRLPGRRFPS
+100 
-110 RVYPSGS
+110 
-117 CFIAPRSKR
+117 
-126 GHKRWPGPQSRPQG
+126 
-140 GGRAP
+140 
-145 PAAAE
+145 
-150 GTRAPAP
+150 
-157 GMWGGRRAAALL
+157 RAATTR
-169 APPPAIEYPEESPE
+169 APPPAIEFPEESAE

-199 GSQKFVKF
+199 GSQKFVNF

-238 FRIFRQ
+238 FRILRQ

-268 NRAIAELMKAANQ
+268 NRAITELMKAANR

-287 LDNGESHA
+287 LDNGDSHA

-309 YLNEFEEV
+309 YLNEFDEI
-317 ARLGKGGYGKVY
+317 ARLGKGGYGEVY

-341 IKKIK
+341 IKKIN

-377 TAWMEQVQTVHPKAG
+377 TAWMEQVQTVRPKG
-392 KTIMEL
+392 KYSMF
-398 QPLSLEQESSN
+398 N
-409 DHCHIQSVESDS
+409 HCRIQSVESSS
-421 SIIFADLTSQEK
+421 SIIFADVTSQEK
-433 KSCDSTNLKNLGGES
+433 KSCDNNSLRNLDSEP
-448 VQNMDVRN
+448 VRNMDVRN
-456 DFTNSNSKECVKP
+456 DFTNSSSNECMKP
-469 NKCELSIELQE
+469 NKCELSVELQE
-480 DFVHNVNSLS
+480 DSVSSVSSRS
-490 TDVENHSTRGR
+490 TDVKNDSAWGP
-501 HSSLDQ
+501 HSSLGQ
-507 DASTESQSSS
+507 DASTGN
-517 ESKSYSEECSKN
+517 KSCSEECSKN
-529 EVALCGEFEV
+529 DVALCGEFEV
-539 EYHLMLHIQMQLC
+539 EYCLMLHIQMQLC

-558 WIVDRNKRCNKR
+558 WIVDRNKRCNER
-570 SEDTSS
+570 TEETSS

-586 TKIFQEV
+586 MKIFQELL
-593 VEGVC
+593 EGVC

-611 PRNIFLH
+611 PRNIFLY
-618 GSDHQ
+618 GSDHC

-635 LLWDDADQ
+635 LLWDHADH
-643 WFQTERINGKRING
+643 WFKRERMNG

-711 HLRTGQIPHTFYKK
+711 HLRKGQIPHTFYKE
-725 WPTQAKYVKL
+725 WPVQAKYIKL
-735 LTSARATERPTAA
+735 LTSQTSTERPTAA
-748 QLRDSELFHTTDQV
+748 QLRESELFHTTEHV
-762 ISNLQEKVRQQE
+762 ISNLQQKVRQQE
-774 EEIEKLRET
+774 EEIEKLRER
-783 IRQLSEEQ
+783 IRLLSEEQ
-791 DEQTRLGSP
+791 DEHVRLGSP

>member
-1 MTSLRRPLASGARR
+1 
-15 RPGRRAGG
+15 
-23 GRRGGGGGG
+23 
-32 GGSSERLRV
+32 
-41 TRGPAPPL
+41 
-49 CRGREPL
+49 
-56 EGARRPPVRARGSR
+56 
-70 GLRAVSVP
+70 
-78 VRRGGDAPLPAADL
+78 
-92 RYKLLPAR
+92 
-100 PRLPGRRFPS
+100 FP
-110 RVYPSGS
+110 
-117 CFIAPRSKR
+117 
-126 GHKRWPGPQSRPQG
+126 
-140 GGRAP
+140 
-145 PAAAE
+145 
-150 GTRAPAP
+150 
-157 GMWGGRRAAALL
+157 
-169 APPPAIEYPEESPE
+169 
-183 PRFDE
+183 E
-188 SDVPAELRVAN
+188 SDVPAEVRVAN
-199 GSQKFVKF
+199 GSQKFVNF

-238 FRIFRQ
+238 FRILRQ

-268 NRAIAELMKAANQ
+268 NRAITELMKAANR
-281 QILNGE
+281 QILDGE
-287 LDNGESHA
+287 RDSGDSHA
-295 IGEKEVL
+295 IRAKEVL

-309 YLNEFEEV
+309 YLNEFDEV

-341 IKKIK
+341 IKKIN

-377 TAWMEQVQTVHPKAG
+377 TAWMEQVQTVHPKG
-392 KTIMEL
+392 KCRVLYKTIMEL

-409 DHCHIQSVESDS
+409 DHCHIQSVESGS

-433 KSCDSTNLKNLGGES
+433 KSCDSTSLRNLDSEP

-456 DFTNSNSKECVKP
+456 DFTNSNSKECMKP
-469 NKCELSIELQE
+469 NKCESSIELQE
-480 DFVHNVNSLS
+480 DSVSSVNSRS
-490 TDVENHSTRGR
+490 TDVKTCSAREP

-507 DASTESQSSS
+507 DASTG
-517 ESKSYSEECSKN
+517 SKSCTEECSKN
-529 EVALCGEFEV
+529 DVALCGEFEV
-539 EYHLMLHIQMQLC
+539 EYRLMLHIQMQLC

-558 WIVDRNKRCNKR
+558 WIVDRNKRCNER
-570 SEDTSS
+570 TEESSS
-576 PYHLVDVRWT
+576 PYDLVDVRWT
-586 TKIFQEV
+586 MKIFQELL
-593 VEGVC
+593 EGVC

-618 GSDHQ
+618 GSDHH

-630 LACKD
+630 LACRD

-643 WFQTERINGKRING
+643 WFKTERING

-700 GTEMERTEVLT
+700 GTEMERMEVLT
-711 HLRTGQIPHTFYKK
+711 HLRSGQIPHTFYKK
-725 WPTQAKYVKL
+725 WPVQAKYVKL
-735 LTSARATERPTAA
+735 LTSQRSSERPTAA
-748 QLRDSELFHTTDQV
+748 QLRESELFHTTEHV
-762 ISNLQEKVRQQE
+762 ISNLQQKVRQQE
-774 EEIEKLRET
+774 EEIEKLRER
-783 IRQLSEEQ
+783 IRLLSEEQ
-791 DEQTRLGSP
+791 DEHMKLGSP